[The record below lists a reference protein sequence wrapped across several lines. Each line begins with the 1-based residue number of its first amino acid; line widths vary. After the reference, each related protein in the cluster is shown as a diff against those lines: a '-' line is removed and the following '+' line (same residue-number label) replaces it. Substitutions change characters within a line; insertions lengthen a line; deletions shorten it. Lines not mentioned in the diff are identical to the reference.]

1 MLILN
6 SDHVKSVLTMKDCME
21 ALEDAYRENALGRT
35 VKSQKDPPPYDRFQ
49 TRSPLPFQD
58 DARGN

>member
-21 ALEDAYRENALGRT
+21 ALEEVYRENALASHFFRE
-35 VKSQKDPPPYDRFQ
+35 K
-49 TRSPLPFQD
+49 TR
-58 DARGN
+58 